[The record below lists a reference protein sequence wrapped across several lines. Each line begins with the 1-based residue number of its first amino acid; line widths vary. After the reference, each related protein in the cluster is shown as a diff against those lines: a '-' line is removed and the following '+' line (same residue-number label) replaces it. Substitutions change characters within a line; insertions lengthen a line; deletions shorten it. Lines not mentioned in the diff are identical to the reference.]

1 MSMFLPKAIGALAI
15 ATLLS
20 SSPIRAQTSEVNEP
34 WCSTDRDAA
43 MNCLYRTQAECES
56 VMRAE
61 GGECVSNPRTTFLST
76 EQNDDQFA
84 RYRSLLRASRLCCP
98 SSPDIE

>member
-1 MSMFLPKAIGALAI
+1 MNMFLPKAIGALAI
-15 ATLLS
+15 ATMLS
-20 SSPIRAQTSEVNEP
+20 SSPSLAQTSEVNQP

-61 GGECVSNPRTTFLST
+61 GGECVPNPRTNFVPR
-76 EQNDDQFA
+76 EENDD
-84 RYRSLLRASRLCCP
+84 
-98 SSPDIE
+98 

>member
-1 MSMFLPKAIGALAI
+1 MSMFLPRAIGALAI

-20 SSPIRAQTSEVNEP
+20 NSPSLAQTSEVDEP

-43 MNCLYRTQAECES
+43 MNCLNRTQAECES

-61 GGECVSNPRTTFLST
+61 GGECVPNPRTNFVPP
-76 EQNDDQFA
+76 EENDD
-84 RYRSLLRASRLCCP
+84 
-98 SSPDIE
+98 

>member
-1 MSMFLPKAIGALAI
+1 MNMFLPKAIGALAI

-20 SSPIRAQTSEVNEP
+20 SSPSLAQTSEVNEP

-61 GGECVSNPRTTFLST
+61 GGECVPNPRANIAPREKL
-76 EQNDDQFA
+76 DD
-84 RYRSLLRASRLCCP
+84 
-98 SSPDIE
+98 